1 MRYRLL
7 DTQVKTDDQKDLGVL
22 VTSDLKLKLEILAVS
37 TKAIKLLGF
46 IRIACVNIS
55 MTSVS
60 LLHYT
65 QFSLVISHFEYCS
78 QLRSPQ
84 SKAVQLNLSC
94 HCHLHLLLSFYLFPF
109 TYESIN
115 LE

>member
-1 MRYRLL
+1 MG
-7 DTQVKTDDQKDLGVL
+7 TQVKTNVQKDLGVL

-60 LLHYT
+60 LYT
-65 QFSLVISHFEYCS
+65 V
-78 QLRSPQ
+78 Q
-84 SKAVQLNLSC
+84 SSYQ
-94 HCHLHLLLSFYLFPF
+94 SFWVLFP
-109 TYESIN
+109 TLVAVVRVTDPPVN
-115 LE
+115 